1 MAATRHSEAVVKVK
15 GDGQMDDTHSMLR
28 VRLGLSDAHYAGELV
43 AGARMLE
50 LFGDLATELSIL
62 HYGNEGLLRA
72 FAEVEFLAPV
82 HAGDFIEARGCI
94 SAVNRTSRSC
104 EFEAYKVIAA
114 DSVPGSTAAMVLLPP
129 VLVARAQGTIV
140 SSPPD
145 ISGAK

>member
-1 MAATRHSEAVVKVK
+1 MAVTIHSEAGVTVK
-15 GDGQMDDTHSMLR
+15 GDGQMDETHSMLR

-82 HAGDFIEARGCI
+82 HAGDFIEARGRI

-114 DSVPGSTAAMVLLPP
+114 DSAPSSTTAMVLSPP

-145 ISGAK
+145 VSGAK